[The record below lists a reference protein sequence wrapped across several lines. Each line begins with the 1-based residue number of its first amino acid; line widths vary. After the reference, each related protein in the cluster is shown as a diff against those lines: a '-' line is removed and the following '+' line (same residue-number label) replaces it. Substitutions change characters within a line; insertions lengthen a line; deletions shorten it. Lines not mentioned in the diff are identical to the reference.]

1 MGFRN
6 AFVRLKDRFPSSRLD
21 ASVMTSGN
29 TVIISAVETNDHHGV
44 GVYLARLFGSTPG
57 VIALRSRTMYGGSCL
72 FSPRSYEIRRAIS
85 GDSGPWRSRMSAL
98 CKGLEVARI
107 VAVPYFPEDFEN
119 ALLCKEQTG
128 ARLCVYLM
136 DDQNILEPEVSDRL
150 VDQLLRKSDL
160 RLAISPE
167 MRAAYQ
173 TKFGYDFGFFPPVV
187 RSDEIVGEDFVGTLE
202 TDRLALTGNFWRKA
216 TFEKFCALIGRTGVQ
231 IDWFGKGPSA
241 SWLEANPERL
251 AEIGIH
257 CLGFLPAPEFV
268 TRLRRYPVM
277 IVPSGSLDSED
288 GNLAFSHFSLPSRL
302 VFGLA
307 QARIPTLVL
316 GHPET
321 AAGRFVRQ
329 LGIGE
334 ISAYDTEAF
343 KFTLAKMLD
352 HDYQRIT
359 RNRCLE
365 VSHRFVAKDPGAWI
379 LHSVEKGIPLAS
391 PFDRLLETPDA
402 IALIGRKW
410 LKKRISRWAWLRS
423 ATR

>member
-1 MGFRN
+1 MN
-6 AFVRLKDRFPSSRLD
+6 AL
-21 ASVMTSGN
+21 ATASGN

-44 GVYLARLFGSTPG
+44 GVYLARLFGNTPG

-72 FSPRSYEIRRAIS
+72 FSPRSYEIRRANS

-119 ALLCKEQTG
+119 ALLLKELTG

-136 DDQNILEPEVSDRL
+136 DDQNIFESEVSDQL
-150 VDQLLRKSDL
+150 VEQLLRKSDL

-167 MRAAYQ
+167 MCAAYQ
-173 TKFGYDFGFFPPVV
+173 AKFGYKFVFFPPVI
-187 RSDEIVGEDFVGTLE
+187 RSDEILEQNQVGTFGI
-202 TDRLALTGNFWRKA
+202 DGIALTGNFWRKA
-216 TFEKFCALIGRTGVQ
+216 TFDKFCALIRRTGVQ
-231 IDWFGKGPSA
+231 VDWFGKGPSA
-241 SWLEANPERL
+241 SWLEADPEHL

-257 CLGFLPAPEFV
+257 CAGFLPVPEFV
-268 TRLRRYPVM
+268 TRLRQYPVM
-277 IVPSGSLDSED
+277 VVPSGSLDSDD

-307 QARIPTLVL
+307 QAHIPVLVL

-334 ISAYDTEAF
+334 ISAYDAESF
-343 KFTLAKMLD
+343 QLTLAKMLEKE
-352 HDYQRIT
+352 YQRNT
-359 RNRCLE
+359 RKRCLE
-365 VSHRFVAKDPGAWI
+365 VSHRFVTKDPGGWI
-379 LHSVEKGIPLAS
+379 LNSADRGKALPS
-391 PFDRLLETPDA
+391 PFAGLLENPDPVT
-402 IALIGRKW
+402 LFGRKW
-410 LKKRISRWAWLRS
+410 LKKRVDRWSWLRP
-423 ATR
+423 AARWNA